1 MAIPSRRLSRR
12 VALLLRQRQLL
23 RAQAPAYV
31 LRYYRQHQ
39 RLPPGYVLTLVP
51 RSDIRRI
58 RLRGEIEHALGLTCL
73 FVSRTSFMQMLG
85 GLRKVPH
92 AISLA
97 GFLDRL
103 RYLPYLWHEWRSKSR

>member
-1 MAIPSRRLSRR
+1 
-12 VALLLRQRQLL
+12 
-23 RAQAPAYV
+23 
-31 LRYYRQHQ
+31 
-39 RLPPGYVLTLVP
+39 
-51 RSDIRRI
+51 
-58 RLRGEIEHALGLTCL
+58 LTCL